1 MKLTNTQTWVIA
13 GVAVVA
19 AYMLLRKKPMAVSDI
34 KSDKPAPAPQNPL
47 RGMEIADVGKKTAPM
62 ELAFSGFKSPVKEP
76 LYIRP
81 RNVVPSIYD
90 RGIGDEVNFY
100 GNVKE
105 GATVNINTACKSA
118 DTRKRMPSELPQ
130 IN

>member
-1 MKLTNTQTWVIA
+1 MKLTNTQTLVLA

-19 AYMLLRKKPMAVSDI
+19 AYMLLRKKPLAVSDI
-34 KSDKPAPAPQNPL
+34 KSNTPAPAPQNIL
-47 RGMEIADVGKKTAPM
+47 RGIEVADLGKKKAPM
-62 ELAFSGFKSPVKEP
+62 ELAFSGFKSPIKEP
-76 LYIRP
+76 LYIKP

-100 GNVKE
+100 GNIKE
-105 GATVNINTACKSA
+105 GSTVNITSACKSA
-118 DTRKRMPSELPQ
+118 DKRKRMPSELPQ